1 MKKLFKLSIALMML
15 LLGTSSVYAG
25 CGITTGSINILAND
39 FPALRTYVD
48 TAKACAGDSADFK
61 VNHTSE
67 HSNLAMAALSA
78 DPAEYSARIAANSSI
93 VPLMNEG
100 LIRSMDDLVAKYG
113 EGLQKSQLITI
124 DGKVMGVAFMANTQ
138 HLYYREDILNELGI
152 AVPTTYEEVVAAS
165 EKMRSSGTLLNPY
178 AAAYKAGWNLG
189 EEFVNMYLGYGGEF
203 FKPGTAEPSINN
215 AKGVA
220 TLNMLKQ
227 LADLS
232 NPDYLTHDSEA
243 IKVEWESGKVG
254 LMTLWASRSGTLLD
268 DEGDAAITA
277 ATKLAAP
284 ATVGGGSVPAAT
296 LWWDGFTLATN
307 RPDADAEASFQ
318 ALVHAATSAKMAND
332 ASDQAVWLVKGF
344 TPGPKSLG
352 VLAAA
357 EMGANPYP
365 MLPHMSLMHGA
376 LGSEIVDFLQGKE
389 SAEQALADV
398 EAAYTATAKEKGFL

>member
-1 MKKLFKLSIALMML
+1 MKKLFKLSITLMMF
-15 LLGTSSVYAG
+15 LLGTSTVYAG

-39 FPALRTYVD
+39 FPALRTYTD
-48 TAKACAGDSADFK
+48 TAKACAGDGADFK

-165 EKMRSSGTLLNPY
+165 EKMRSSGTLSNPY

-254 LMTLWASRSGTLLD
+254 VMTLWASRSGTLLD
-268 DEGDAAITA
+268 DEGDPAITA

-284 ATVGGGSVPAAT
+284 ATVGGGSIPAAT
-296 LWWDGFTLATN
+296 LWWDGFTLAAN
-307 RPDADAEASFQ
+307 RPDADAEASFR
-318 ALVHAATSAKMAND
+318 ALVHASTSKEMANT
-332 ASDQAVWLVKGF
+332 ASDQAVWLVEGF
-344 TPGPKSLG
+344 TPGPKSVG

-357 EMGANPYP
+357 KMGAKPYP

-389 SAEQALADV
+389 SAEQALADT
-398 EAAYTATAKEKGFL
+398 EAAYIGKAKEKGFL

>member
-1 MKKLFKLSIALMML
+1 MKTFFKLCIILGMF
-15 LLGTSSVYAG
+15 LLGSTSANAD
-25 CGITTGSINILAND
+25 CGITSGSINILAND
-39 FPALRTYVD
+39 FPALRTYTD

-100 LIRSMDDLVAKYG
+100 LLRPMDDLVAKYG
-113 EGLQKSQLITI
+113 DGLQKSQLITI
-124 DGKVMGVAFMANTQ
+124 DGKIMGVAFMANTQ
-138 HLYYREDILNELGI
+138 HIYYREDILNDLGI
-152 AVPTTYEEVVAAS
+152 AVPKTYEEVVAAA
-165 EKMRSSGTLLNPY
+165 EKMRSTGTLLNPY
-178 AAAYKAGWNLG
+178 AAAFKAGWNLG
-189 EEFVNMYLGYGGEF
+189 EEFVNMYLGHGGEF

-215 AKGVA
+215 AQGVA
-220 TLNMLKQ
+220 TLEMLKK

-284 ATVGGGSVPAAT
+284 ATVAGGSVPAAT
-296 LWWDGFTLATN
+296 LWWDGFTLAAN
-307 RPDADAEASFQ
+307 RPDADAEASFR
-318 ALVHAATSAKMAND
+318 ALVHAATSKEMANN
-332 ASDQAVWLVKGF
+332 ASDQAVWLVDGF
-344 TPGPKSLG
+344 TPGPKSVG

-357 EMGANPYP
+357 KMGAKPYP

-398 EAAYTATAKEKGFL
+398 EAAYTEKAKEKGFL

>member
-1 MKKLFKLSIALMML
+1 MML

-215 AKGVA
+215 AQGVA
-220 TLNMLKQ
+220 TLNMLKK

-232 NPDYLTHDSEA
+232 NPDFLTHDSEA

-254 LMTLWASRSGTLLD
+254 VMTLWASRSGTLLD
-268 DEGDAAITA
+268 DEGDPAITA

-284 ATVGGGSVPAAT
+284 ATVGGGSIPAAT
-296 LWWDGFTLATN
+296 LWWDGFTLAAN
-307 RPDADAEASFQ
+307 RPDADAEASFR
-318 ALVHAATSAKMAND
+318 ALVHASTSKEMANT
-332 ASDQAVWLVKGF
+332 ASDQAVWLVEGF
-344 TPGPKSLG
+344 TPGPKSVG

-357 EMGANPYP
+357 KMGAKPYP

-389 SAEQALADV
+389 SAEQALADT
-398 EAAYTATAKEKGFL
+398 EAAYIGKAKEKGFL

>member
-1 MKKLFKLSIALMML
+1 MKKLFKLSIAAIMLM
-15 LLGTSSVYAG
+15 LGTSSVYDG

-39 FPALRTYVD
+39 FPALRTYTD

-124 DGKVMGVAFMANTQ
+124 DGKVMAVAFMANTQ

-165 EKMRSSGTLLNPY
+165 EKMRSSGKLLNPY

-189 EEFVNMYLGYGGEF
+189 EEFVNMYLGHGGEF

-215 AKGVA
+215 VKGVA

-232 NPDYLTHDSEA
+232 NPDFLTHDSEA

-268 DEGDAAITA
+268 DEGDPAITA

-284 ATVGGGSVPAAT
+284 ATVGGGSIPAAT
-296 LWWDGFTLATN
+296 LWWDGFTLAAN
-307 RPDADAEASFQ
+307 RPDADAEASFR
-318 ALVHAATSAKMAND
+318 ALVHASTSKEMANT
-332 ASDQAVWLVKGF
+332 ASDQAVWLVEGF
-344 TPGPKSLG
+344 TPGPKSVG

-357 EMGANPYP
+357 KMGAKPYP

-389 SAEQALADV
+389 SAEQALADT
-398 EAAYTATAKEKGFL
+398 EAAYIGKAKEKGFL

>member
-1 MKKLFKLSIALMML
+1 MKTFFKLSIILGMF
-15 LLGTSSVYAG
+15 LLGSTSANAN
-25 CGITTGSINILAND
+25 CGITSGSINILAND
-39 FPALRTYVD
+39 FPALRTYTD

-100 LIRSMDDLVAKYG
+100 LLRSMDDLVAKYG
-113 EGLQKSQLITI
+113 DGLQKSQLITI
-124 DGKVMGVAFMANTQ
+124 DGKIMGVAFMANTQ
-138 HLYYREDILNELGI
+138 HIYYREDILNDLGI
-152 AVPTTYEEVVAAS
+152 AVPTTYEEVVAAA
-165 EKMRSSGTLLNPY
+165 EKMRSTGTLLNPY
-178 AAAYKAGWNLG
+178 AAAFKAGWNLG
-189 EEFVNMYLGYGGEF
+189 EEFVNMYLGHGGEF

-215 AKGVA
+215 AQGVA
-220 TLNMLKQ
+220 TLEMLKK

-284 ATVGGGSVPAAT
+284 ATVAGGSVPAAT
-296 LWWDGFTLATN
+296 LWWDGFTLAAN
-307 RPDADAEASFQ
+307 RPDADAEASFR
-318 ALVHAATSAKMAND
+318 ALVHAATSKEMANN
-332 ASDQAVWLVKGF
+332 ASDQAVWLVDGF
-344 TPGPKSLG
+344 TPGPKSVG

-357 EMGANPYP
+357 KMGAKPYP

-398 EAAYTATAKEKGFL
+398 EAAYTEKAKEKGFL